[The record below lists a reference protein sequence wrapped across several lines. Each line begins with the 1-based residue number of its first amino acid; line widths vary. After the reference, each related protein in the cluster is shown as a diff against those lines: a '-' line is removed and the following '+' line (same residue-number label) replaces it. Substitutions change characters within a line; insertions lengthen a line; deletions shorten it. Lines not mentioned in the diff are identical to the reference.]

1 MRDYIRT
8 HSVVD
13 VMVMTFTALVAFTI
27 LFGAI
32 SVLVIEIVDHT
43 TDTANITDALT
54 SMITA
59 ILGALLGLIAGRS
72 EQMNAPLIK
81 DDNPQP

>member
-1 MRDYIRT
+1 MRDYVRT

-13 VMVMTFTALVAFTI
+13 VMVITFTALVAFTI

-32 SVLVIEIVDHT
+32 AVMVIEVIDHT
-43 TDTANITDALT
+43 TDTTNITDALT

-72 EQMNAPLIK
+72 ETMN
-81 DDNPQP
+81 QPPE

>member
-1 MRDYIRT
+1 MKEFVRT

-13 VMVMTFTALVAFTI
+13 IMVVTFTGLVAFTI
-27 LFGAI
+27 LFGAVAVMI
-32 SVLVIEIVDHT
+32 IEIIDHT
-43 TDTANITDALT
+43 TDTTNITDALT

-72 EQMNAPLIK
+72 EQMNAPP
-81 DDNPQP
+81 DEGP

>member
-1 MRDYIRT
+1 MREYIRT

-13 VMVMTFTALVAFTI
+13 VMVITFTALVAFTI
-27 LFGAI
+27 LFGAVAVMI
-32 SVLVIEIVDHT
+32 IEIIDHT
-43 TDTANITDALT
+43 TDTTNITDALT

-72 EQMNAPLIK
+72 ETMNVPLVRS
-81 DDNPQP
+81 DDPEA

>member
-1 MRDYIRT
+1 MKEYIRT

-13 VMVMTFTALVAFTI
+13 VMVITFTALIAFTI
-27 LFGAI
+27 LFGAVAVMI
-32 SVLVIEIVDHT
+32 IEIVDHT
-43 TDTANITDALT
+43 TDTTNITDALT

-72 EQMNAPLIK
+72 ETMNAPS
-81 DDNPQP
+81 DDGQ

>member
-1 MRDYIRT
+1 MKDYIRT

-13 VMVMTFTALVAFTI
+13 VMVITFTALIAFTI

-32 SVLVIEIVDHT
+32 AVMVIEIIDHE
-43 TDTANITDALT
+43 TDTTNITDALT

-72 EQMNAPLIK
+72 ETMNTPSDAE
-81 DDNPQP
+81 QP